1 METGHRRDWEGQEGW
16 EAVWEAEAILG
27 TMGWGQGLTTFSWIW
42 LLDTEMLR
50 EACPTERGEGR
61 GGGGLTPGS
70 RISSPTTPPGFE
82 SRESSAAAGC

>member
-16 EAVWEAEAILG
+16 EAMWEAEAILG

-50 EACPTERGEGR
+50 EACPMERGEGR
-61 GGGGLTPGS
+61 GERWRWVDPGLKNIFTHNS
-70 RISSPTTPPGFE
+70 TRV
-82 SRESSAAAGC
+82 